1 MVGLVKFAPLALD
14 PIAEPP
20 DATVNQS
27 IVFPD
32 EVAFNKVV
40 PVAQREA
47 GVAVAGVGAAGV
59 ALIVKVPALT
69 AVPLPVTTEIVPV
82 AVAAGIAV
90 IDVELTTVYEKAF
103 TPPNL
108 TALTPTKFVP
118 VIVTTV
124 EFAQPL
130 AGVNEVMVGPTIAGG
145 VHVNVK
151 PFTGLTEELIVQVD
165 APTEPEAAVAD
176 QLVVVALP

>member
-1 MVGLVKFAPLALD
+1 MAEIVGLVKFAPLALD

-59 ALIVKVPALT
+59 AIIVKVPALT

-82 AVAAGIAV
+82 AVAVGIAV
-90 IDVELTTVYEKAF
+90 IDVELTTV
-103 TPPNL
+103 
-108 TALTPTKFVP
+108 
-118 VIVTTV
+118 
-124 EFAQPL
+124 
-130 AGVNEVMVGPTIAGG
+130 
-145 VHVNVK
+145 
-151 PFTGLTEELIVQVD
+151 
-165 APTEPEAAVAD
+165 
-176 QLVVVALP
+176 